1 MATGS
6 MTTME
11 VKKINK
17 HNIYTF
23 IHEQRHTSKQKIVDM
38 LHISLST
45 VTHNLKLLEEE
56 GLVHRTGY
64 YQSTGGRKAYNFEI
78 VKDARVAVGIDILKD
93 CIHIVAVDLYGMVI
107 KKSKH
112 ALNFL
117 IGEDYYQK
125 LGSLVS
131 DFIREGK
138 WDSSHLLGA
147 GIAIQGIADE
157 SGTSVSYG
165 PILDNFGLHL
175 SALAQYIP
183 CQCLLIHDSKAA
195 ALAEL
200 WHNKD
205 ITDAAVLF
213 LNENMGGAL
222 IRNRKIYQGDNL
234 RGGLLEH
241 ISVDPNGELCY
252 CGSRGC
258 LETICS
264 ANKLRVL
271 SGLSLDEFFQKLRE
285 GDADIGKTWSEYLDR
300 IAFAIRNLQVILD
313 VPVIVNGLLANY
325 MTEEDFKELRNRIA
339 KYSPFPFPQEF
350 LLAGQYGPLTP
361 AIGSA
366 LIFIDKWM
374 QTV

>member
-1 MATGS
+1 M
-6 MTTME
+6 
-11 VKKINK
+11 
-17 HNIYTF
+17 
-23 IHEQRHTSKQKIVDM
+23 
-38 LHISLST
+38 
-45 VTHNLKLLEEE
+45 
-56 GLVHRTGY
+56 
-64 YQSTGGRKAYNFEI
+64 
-78 VKDARVAVGIDILKD
+78 
-93 CIHIVAVDLYGMVI
+93 
-107 KKSKH
+107 
-112 ALNFL
+112 
-117 IGEDYYQK
+117 
-125 LGSLVS
+125 
-131 DFIREGK
+131 
-138 WDSSHLLGA
+138 
-147 GIAIQGIADE
+147 
-157 SGTSVSYG
+157 SYG

-183 CQCLLIHDSKAA
+183 CQCLLINDSKAA

>member
-1 MATGS
+1 MTTGS

-11 VKKINK
+11 VKKINR
-17 HNIYTF
+17 HSIYTF
-23 IHEQRHTSKQKIVDM
+23 IYQQKNTSKQQIVDS

-56 GLVHRTGY
+56 GLVHKTGY

-78 VKDARVAVGIDILKD
+78 VEDARTAIGIDILKD
-93 CIHIVAVDLYGMVI
+93 RIHIVAVDLYGSVV
-107 KKSKH
+107 KKCTHPLS
-112 ALNFL
+112 FL
-117 IGEDYYQK
+117 THEGYYQK
-125 LGSLVS
+125 LGNLVS
-131 DFIREGK
+131 DFIDQGNWK
-138 WDSSHLLGA
+138 PGNLLGA
-147 GIAIQGIADE
+147 GIAIQGIANE
-157 SGTSVSYG
+157 EGTSVNYG

-175 SALAQYIP
+175 STLAQHIP
-183 CQCLLIHDSKAA
+183 CQCHLVHDSKAA

-200 WHNKD
+200 WHNKG

-222 IRNRKIYQGDNL
+222 IRNRKIYQGENL

-241 ISVDPNGELCY
+241 ISMDPNGEPCY

-264 ANKLRVL
+264 ANKLRVS
-271 SGLSLDEFFQKLRE
+271 SGLTLDGFFQELHAGNAKIRKIWE
-285 GDADIGKTWSEYLDR
+285 EYLER

-313 VPVIVNGLLANY
+313 IPIIINGLLTNY
-325 MTEEDFKELRNRIA
+325 MTEEDFEDLRSRIA
-339 KYSPFPFPQEF
+339 KYSPFPFPRDF
-350 LLAGQYGPLTP
+350 LIAGQYGRLTP

-374 QTV
+374 QTI

>member
-1 MATGS
+1 MTTGS

-11 VKKINK
+11 VKKINR

-23 IHEQRHTSKQKIVDM
+23 IYQQKNSSKQQIVDS

-45 VTHNLKLLEEE
+45 VTQNLKLLEAE
-56 GLVHRTGY
+56 GLVEKAGY

-78 VKDARVAVGIDILKD
+78 VKDARIAIGIDILKD
-93 CIHIVAVDLYGMVI
+93 RVHIVAVDLYGMI
-107 KKSKH
+107 MEKCTQ
-112 ALNFL
+112 ALGFL
-117 IGEDYYQK
+117 TNENYYQK
-125 LGSLVS
+125 LGDLVS
-131 DFIREGK
+131 DFIRNGNWEP
-138 WDSSHLLGA
+138 DCLLGA

-157 SGTSVSYG
+157 EGTSVNYG
-165 PILDNFGLHL
+165 PILDNYGLHL
-175 SALAQYIP
+175 STLAQYIP
-183 CQCLLIHDSKAA
+183 CQCHLVHDSKAA

-200 WHNKD
+200 WHDKD

-222 IRNRKIYQGDNL
+222 IRDRKIYQGENL

-241 ISVDPNGELCY
+241 ISVDPQGELCY

-271 SGLSLDEFFQKLRE
+271 SGLTLDEFFQKLRGGDERLRGIWE
-285 GDADIGKTWSEYLDR
+285 GYLDR

-313 VPVIVNGLLANY
+313 TPVIISGLLANY
-325 MTEEDFKELRNRIA
+325 MTAEDFEELKTLVT
-339 KYSPFPFPQEF
+339 KYAPFPFPRDF
-350 LLAGQYGPLTP
+350 LLAGQYGPLAP

-366 LIFIDKWM
+366 LFFIDKWI
-374 QTV
+374 QAV

>member
-78 VKDARVAVGIDILKD
+78 VKDARVAIGIDILKD
-93 CIHIVAVDLYGMVI
+93 RIHIVAVDLYGMII
-107 KKSKH
+107 KKCTH
-112 ALNFL
+112 MLNFL
-117 IGEDYYQK
+117 TGENYYQK

-131 DFIREGK
+131 DFIREGD
-138 WDSSHLLGA
+138 WDSNHLLGA

-175 SALAQYIP
+175 STLAQYIP

-195 ALAEL
+195 ALSEL

-213 LNENMGGAL
+213 LNENLGGAL
-222 IRNRKIYQGDNL
+222 IRNRKLYQGDNL

-241 ISVDPNGELCY
+241 ISMDPNGELCY

-264 ANKLRVL
+264 AHKLQVL
-271 SGLSLDEFFQKLRE
+271 SGLTLDDFFLRLRA
-285 GDADIGKTWSEYLDR
+285 GDEVIRKIWSEYLDK
-300 IAFAIRNLQVILD
+300 IAFVIRNLQVILD
-313 VPVIVNGLLANY
+313 LPIIISGLLTNY
-325 MTEEDFKELRNRIA
+325 MTEKDFESLRSRIA
-339 KYSPFPFPQEF
+339 GYSPFPFPSTF
-350 LLAGQYGPLTP
+350 LIAGQYGPLAP

-366 LIFIDKWM
+366 LIFIDKWI
-374 QTV
+374 QTI